1 MITLIL
7 MMDGHLASI
16 GTFAPR
22 VFRSVTC
29 VTHTICVKVA
39 HAVMTSLLERYRCWG
54 TDLPL
59 GAACMS
65 DDMCSSKVCRDGI
78 CVVVDQPLG
87 SNCSKYNEL
96 CASNSCVEG
105 I

>member
-1 MITLIL
+1 MCCETGQSDSDYTYTYDGWLSSEYRNFCTKTIL
-7 MMDGHLASI
+7 VGDLCDSYYMCES
-16 GTFAPR
+16 
-22 VFRSVTC
+22 
-29 VTHTICVKVA
+29 VA

-87 SNCSKYNEL
+87 SNCSKYD
-96 CASNSCVEG
+96 
-105 I
+105 